1 MIAISTTKSLYFNYT
16 AANYADMMSE
26 IEDTLKRLFPILICS
41 IYNSGLQPHIS
52 YLMCYAPIAT

>member
-52 YLMCYAPIAT
+52 CVMHQ